1 MTYHR
6 ASDIPENRRL
16 ALAQIGAISAF
27 LAHHPKGASMQ
38 LAAIAV
44 WIEPAVLLQQAQVF
58 FNSAGTIA
66 GFVTWAHFCPA
77 TEALWRTQGPLPLGY
92 SDWNEEGNLWI
103 ISIGAAPGCLRSV
116 ISTLR
121 VTPPFNSER
130 TVSWARVRSR
140 DKRHVVTTQLLG
152 RSRLP
157 C

>member
-1 MTYHR
+1 MTYNR
-6 ASDIPENRRL
+6 ACDIPENRRL
-16 ALAQIGAISAF
+16 AFAQIGAISDF
-27 LAHHPKGASMQ
+27 LAHHSKGASMQ

-44 WIEPAVLLQQAQVF
+44 WIEPAVLLQQAQIF

-77 TEALWRTQGPLPLGY
+77 TEALWRMQGPLPLGF

-121 VTPPFNSER
+121 LTPPFNSER
-130 TVSWARVRSR
+130 TVSWARFRSR
-140 DKRHVVTTQLLG
+140 DKRRVVTTRLLCH
-152 RSRLP
+152 SCLQ